1 MYKTYKRSINICNNE
16 KNQVKTDVLRIKRKY
31 QKPRKPQN
39 TPEKKK
45 EGKKKEKNM
54 TERRKIK
61 IEINGKEHETYVYA

>member
-1 MYKTYKRSINICNNE
+1 MTVTFKKDRKYKKKE
-16 KNQVKTDVLRIKRKY
+16 KNKKCTYRKKIRKRKT
-31 QKPRKPQN
+31 RN
-39 TPEKKK
+39 IPEKKK